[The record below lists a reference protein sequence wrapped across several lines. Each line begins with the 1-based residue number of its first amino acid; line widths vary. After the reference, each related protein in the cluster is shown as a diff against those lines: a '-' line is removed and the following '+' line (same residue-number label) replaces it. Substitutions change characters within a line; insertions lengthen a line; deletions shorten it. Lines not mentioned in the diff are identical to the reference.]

1 VTDEPGLFELPDPV
15 RPARPARTARGRARE
30 RFARRV
36 VVDVAV
42 VDVAV
47 LRAEALRILDQGIT
61 ISEGALDDDD
71 DLLSPEEEI
80 TASVAAAVQWC
91 VEPTEG
97 LWPLLEAGA
106 VRIDAIELRAEELG
120 PSQVRVSWTV
130 TVKISDAEA
139 VRELARVACP
149 DTEQD
154 ARAEI
159 DAGFAAAWHWAA
171 DPCTP
176 VTDIPGVTWT
186 CVEVAVEQVLART
199 R

>member
-1 VTDEPGLFELPDPV
+1 
-15 RPARPARTARGRARE
+15 
-30 RFARRV
+30 

-42 VDVAV
+42 VDAAV
-47 LRAEALRILDQGIT
+47 LRAEALRILDEAIT
-61 ISEGALDDDD
+61 ISEGALDDDDDDD

-80 TASVAAAVQWC
+80 TESVAAAVQWC

-97 LWPLLEAGA
+97 LWPLVEAGA

-130 TVKISDAEA
+130 TVKISDVEA
-139 VRELARVACP
+139 VRALARAACP
-149 DTEQD
+149 DTEQV

-171 DPCTP
+171 DPCAP
-176 VTDIPGVTWT
+176 VADIPGATWT
-186 CVEVAVEQVLART
+186 CVEVTVEQVLART